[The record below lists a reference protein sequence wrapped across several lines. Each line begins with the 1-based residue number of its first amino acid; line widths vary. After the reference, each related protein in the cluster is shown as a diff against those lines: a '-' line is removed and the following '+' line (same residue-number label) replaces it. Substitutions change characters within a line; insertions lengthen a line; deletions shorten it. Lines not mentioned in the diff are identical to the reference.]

1 MLLTVIDNYQK
12 IIAIIK
18 KKKKITMIIGAR
30 SKLDCYMITIGENHF
45 S

>member
-30 SKLDCYMITIGENHF
+30 SNCYTITIGENHF

>member
-18 KKKKITMIIGAR
+18 KKNHDDWCTIE
-30 SKLDCYMITIGENHF
+30 LLYDFTIGENYF